1 MLTFEFI
8 RNLTYA
14 GGIVAI
20 VTGLYT
26 IRIAIKVYKQEKRAK
41 NS

>member
-14 GGIVAI
+14 GGIVF
-20 VTGLYT
+20 VGLCLY
-26 IRIAIKVYKQEKRAK
+26 AAKLMIKLYKQEKRTK